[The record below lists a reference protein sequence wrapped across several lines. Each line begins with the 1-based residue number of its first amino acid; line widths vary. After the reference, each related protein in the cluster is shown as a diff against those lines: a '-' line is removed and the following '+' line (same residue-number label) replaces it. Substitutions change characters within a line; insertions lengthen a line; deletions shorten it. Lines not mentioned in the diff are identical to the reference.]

1 MATTPLSGVES
12 IPPNGVLS
20 NLESLWSN
28 SPGRDAGNVV
38 LVPAFA
44 AELARVRPDQIAL
57 RDPDQTLG
65 WAQVDEILNR
75 VTNQLGPS
83 VDLGPDRRV
92 AVFAENAAETALA
105 HLGGL
110 LAGAST
116 VPVNFH
122 LTAEEAAFILAD
134 SGARLLFVGPD
145 TVERGLAAAAEAGIT
160 TVIGWGCEGVDGVID
175 WNQWL
180 ADSVDQ
186 PPSLDVAPR
195 PNLLYTSGTTGR
207 PKGTELPP
215 TMFAG
220 GGTMAEHL
228 EELKAHRLGAYGT
241 HLVVGPM
248 YHTGPLS
255 GMRLLVAGVPS
266 VILKRFDAEATLAA
280 IDTYKTETTV
290 MVPTHFV
297 RLLGLPDEV
306 KARYDVSSMKLVAH
320 TGAKCPIEVKRA
332 MIEWWGPIFYDS
344 YGATE
349 VGTTCSIDSD
359 EWLRFPGSVGRAV
372 EPFTAFVVDDDGNEV
387 GPNVEGRLFFRD
399 STGRGM
405 VYPNDPEKTAA
416 ANISPGVFTLG
427 EIGYI
432 NEEGYVY
439 ITDRFTDMVV
449 SGGVNIYPAE
459 AELVLIEHPAVLDVA
474 CIGVPHPE
482 MGEQM
487 KALVIPVDP
496 ATAPEPAELL
506 AWCRERLT
514 HYKCP
519 RSLDYV
525 ADLGRTTMG
534 KINKRALRAPY
545 WNVTPVSEPK

>member
-1 MATTPLSGVES
+1 
-12 IPPNGVLS
+12 VLS

-28 SPGRDAGNVV
+28 SHGRDPGSVV
-38 LVPAFA
+38 IVPAFA

-57 RDPDQTLG
+57 RDPDQTLH

-145 TVERGLAAAAEAGIT
+145 TVERGLVAAAEAGIT
-160 TVIGWGCEGVDGVID
+160 TVIGWGCNGVDGVID
-175 WNQWL
+175 WNHWL
-180 ADSVDQ
+180 ADSVDE

-297 RLLGLPDEV
+297 RLLGLPDDV

-372 EPFTAFVVDDDGNEV
+372 EPFTAFVVDDDGNEM

-416 ANISPGVFTLG
+416 ANIAPGVFTLG

-432 NEEGYVY
+432 NDEGYVY

-459 AELVLIEHPAVLDVA
+459 AELVLIEHPSVLDVA
-474 CIGVPHPE
+474 CIGVPHTE

-545 WNVTPVSEPK
+545 WNVTPVSEPR

>member
-1 MATTPLSGVES
+1 MSGVES

-160 TVIGWGCEGVDGVID
+160 TVIGWGCNGVDGVID